1 MERFEAWLNERYA
14 EDNMA
19 ARIASAMARAQEWC
33 AMRYREPDLFAIK
46 AEAGEKMLVPLAADA
61 AFLQLSG
68 VPVYELGAAIQAY
81 HDYRTGGALWGD
93 EWLTDMALVRENSF
107 RGWLTDKGSGPA
119 ARDMLVS
126 TIRGAEV
133 YAAKHRQRDV
143 KLFGAGKLAE
153 VERSVCAMLL
163 DNSFAAEQKA
173 MAFAFRNASK
183 KYLEFAQ
190 QFYGM

>member
-1 MERFEAWLNERYA
+1 MERFKAWLNERYA

-19 ARIASAMARAQEWC
+19 SRIAAAMARAQEWC
-33 AMRYREPDLFAIK
+33 AMRHRTPDLFAVQ
-46 AEAGEKMLVPLAADA
+46 AEAGEKMLVPLASDT

-68 VPVYELGAAIQAY
+68 VPLYELGAAIQAY
-81 HDYRTGGALWGD
+81 HDYRTGCAPWGD
-93 EWLTDMALVRENSF
+93 EWLTDMSMVRENSF
-107 RGWLTDKGSGPA
+107 RDWLSDKGSGPA
-119 ARDMLVS
+119 ARDMLTS

-133 YAAKHRQRDV
+133 YAARRRQRDV
-143 KLFGAGKLAE
+143 KLFGAGRLAE
-153 VERSVCAMLL
+153 VERSVCALLL

-190 QFYGM
+190 LFYGM